1 MLDGKLQVDPLGSVL
16 KGKVWARDTYT
27 IGEQIA
33 YSFNPDVTYSSLV
46 SFHNN
51 SSVRRNKSNALG
63 HQAEWI
69 VEQVIPDGRGLRG
82 FWEASAALMRVN

>member
-1 MLDGKLQVDPLGSVL
+1 MVSYRLTLGSVL

-69 VEQVIPDGRGLRG
+69 VEQVIPDDRGLRG
-82 FWEASAALMRVN
+82 FWEASAALMWVN